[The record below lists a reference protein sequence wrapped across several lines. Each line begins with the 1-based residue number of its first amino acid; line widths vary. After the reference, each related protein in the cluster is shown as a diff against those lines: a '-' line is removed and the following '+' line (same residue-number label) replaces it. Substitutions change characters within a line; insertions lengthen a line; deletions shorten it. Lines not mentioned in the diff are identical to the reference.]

1 VRRWISRVYPIGAV
15 TLVFVAGVVHSRISD
30 VPYRFGSQNSYTA
43 YVGFGLLHLFV
54 AAVSG
59 VPDETDDT
67 QPALLRSVL
76 AGAIATA
83 LWLLI
88 QTIFPGLLPRRVILW
103 SAVSQPV
110 WSFLCSMATIRSER
124 RLVERERVVGLV
136 HPDDVNGLESDCSR
150 EFPFPEQSFVL
161 VDTVTTEEI
170 DGLTHAADIHAR
182 LASTGPSLVVLSEA
196 ATSIPR
202 VVDAVTVL
210 HRSGVKVRT
219 LAQFYEEYIGKESL
233 GELTRMT
240 MLFDVRTVHHST
252 YRRTKRV
259 LDIAGASLGLVVAG
273 GAIPFVLLGNLIGNR
288 GPLFFSQARVGR
300 DGQPFTITKF
310 RTMRV
315 GDDVSTTTW
324 TSLDDPRIT
333 PFGRWLRRSHV
344 DELPQLW
351 CVLRGDLSLVGPR
364 PEQVHYVEELVRKE
378 PAFELRHLVTP
389 GITGWAQVKHRYAAT
404 EAEAIE
410 KLQYDLYYLR
420 NQSLALDLRILSRT
434 IRSVVR
440 HRGR

>member
-1 VRRWISRVYPIGAV
+1 
-15 TLVFVAGVVHSRISD
+15 
-30 VPYRFGSQNSYTA
+30 
-43 YVGFGLLHLFV
+43 
-54 AAVSG
+54 
-59 VPDETDDT
+59 
-67 QPALLRSVL
+67 
-76 AGAIATA
+76 
-83 LWLLI
+83 
-88 QTIFPGLLPRRVILW
+88 
-103 SAVSQPV
+103 
-110 WSFLCSMATIRSER
+110 
-124 RLVERERVVGLV
+124 
-136 HPDDVNGLESDCSR
+136 LESDCSR

-315 GDDVSTTTW
+315 GDVSTTTW